1 MFFNVNY
8 CSILAVSHTDFRPSC
23 GFLPKFAA
31 KILLFFDICK
41 LSVIFFADY
50 RILAHFSLIPYR
62 LLAH

>member
-1 MFFNVNY
+1 MIFNVNY

-50 RILAHFSLIPYR
+50 RILNHYLP
-62 LLAH
+62 HT